1 MPLCSYR
8 DTVHPPFPFEIKWE
22 EAYSSALYFST
33 LDMALTEIKLAS
45 TKKKGSRSKNQKDSN
60 SGRIVL
66 RNSTIAKLK
75 ELSKGEGNRETYD
88 EIILRLIKSYKAVS
102 Q

>member
-1 MPLCSYR
+1 
-8 DTVHPPFPFEIKWE
+8 
-22 EAYSSALYFST
+22 
-33 LDMALTEIKLAS
+33 
-45 TKKKGSRSKNQKDSN
+45 
-60 SGRIVL
+60 
-66 RNSTIAKLK
+66 LK

>member
-1 MPLCSYR
+1 
-8 DTVHPPFPFEIKWE
+8 
-22 EAYSSALYFST
+22 
-33 LDMALTEIKLAS
+33 MALTEIKLS
-45 TKKKGSRSKNQKDSN
+45 SIKKKSSGFKNHKDSN
-60 SGRIVL
+60 SGRVVL

-102 Q
+102 P

>member
-1 MPLCSYR
+1 VGRTFIPEHHIISQ
-8 DTVHPPFPFEIKWE
+8 
-22 EAYSSALYFST
+22 
-33 LDMALTEIKLAS
+33 LDMALTEIELAS
-45 TKKKGSRSKNQKDSN
+45 NKKKSSRSKNQKDSN

-88 EIILRLIKSYKAVS
+88 EIILRLIRSYKAVS